1 MECGTDTSGRRGLK
15 EPFCGLSHFV
25 GAGMSAVLLIALLVI
40 ADGRPRRVVAFAVYG
55 LSLITLYL
63 ASALYH
69 SLHTDPDTERR
80 LQLMDYAS
88 IFLLIAGTYT
98 PVCLIT
104 LRGVGGGPILAAEYA
119 MAVTGI
125 GILLFWKNAPH
136 IVRVPFYLVMG
147 WLAVVAWPQ
156 LERALPDAALW
167 WLVLGGLFYTFGTVI
182 YATDRP
188 HLCPGRF
195 SAHDLWHLFV
205 MAGSACHA
213 VLILRYI
220 AP

>member
-1 MECGTDTSGRRGLK
+1 MPGKRMQLK
-15 EPFCGLSHFV
+15 EPFCGISHFV
-25 GAGMSAVLLIALLVI
+25 GALLSVALLVALLVMARGRPRYLVAFGIYGASLIAL
-40 ADGRPRRVVAFAVYG
+40 YG
-55 LSLITLYL
+55 

-69 SLHTDPDTERR
+69 SWHADPGTTRR
-80 LQLMDYAS
+80 LQTLDYAS

-104 LRGVGGGPILAAEYA
+104 LRGHGGLTILAVEYGLA
-119 MAVTGI
+119 LLGI
-125 GILLFWKNAPH
+125 GLMLFWKGAPH
-136 IVRVPFYLVMG
+136 VIRVVLYLVMG
-147 WLAVVAWPQ
+147 WLAVIAWPA
-156 LERALPDAALW
+156 LSAALPRPALW
-167 WLVLGGLFYTFGTVI
+167 WLVMGGVFYTSGTVI

-188 HLCPGRF
+188 HLWPGKF

-213 VLILRYI
+213 ILVLRYI